1 MPPITDYTL
10 GDKLRLL
17 VYGKSK
23 AGKTAGAATF
33 PRPNFIDFDAG
44 VSTVLS
50 PWWRTTFGPRTDI
63 MYEQFPEK
71 GTTTK
76 GVYNTA
82 NAFDDACRYF
92 DACMS
97 PKATKWTSTSN
108 GKTYEVS
115 SEMFDTWVLDSGT
128 SLSAAAT
135 RKAIIVLGQGA
146 KSLSNTHKNAI
157 ASGLVVLKQQDFG
170 AERSLTEQFISM
182 LLQTKKHIVILCHE
196 KEIYN
201 DDGSAVVGITP
212 LFTGQSTERIPLLF
226 DEVYNLR
233 SIKEGINI
241 ARKLTTQADG
251 IRLVGTRGLNMPNG
265 TAWNYD
271 AILKAISAATT

>member
-1 MPPITDYTL
+1 MPPITDYKL
-10 GDKLRLL
+10 DKKLRLL

-50 PWWRTTFGPRTDI
+50 PWWRDTFGARSDI

-71 GTTTK
+71 GSTTR
-76 GVYNTA
+76 GVYNSA

-108 GKTYEVS
+108 GQTYEVS

-128 SLSAAAT
+128 SLSAAAA
-135 RKAIIVLGQGA
+135 RKAIIVLGQGSKA
-146 KSLSNTHKNAI
+146 LSQTHKTAL
-157 ASGLVVLKQQDFG
+157 STGLVVLKQQDFG
-170 AERSLTEQFISM
+170 AERSLTEQFITM
-182 LLQTKKHIVILCHE
+182 LLQTNKNVVVVCHE
-196 KEIYN
+196 KEVYN
-201 DDGSAVVGITP
+201 DDGNLVGIVP
-212 LFTGQSTERIPLLF
+212 LFTGQSTERVPLLF

-233 SIKEGINI
+233 SIKEGVTIV
-241 ARKLTTQADG
+241 RKLTTQADG

-271 AILKAISAATT
+271 AIMKAIPAATN